1 MTCREDTPAAGIPNI
16 VNKTPQQSKTGDVA
30 ECQPPVVGGPRGE
43 ELHRAP
49 LAVGGM
55 KRSLNI
61 LSKYTPLPEEEQA
74 EVDALITRALSREDA
89 AEAMAAFREKR
100 DPEFKGK

>member
-1 MTCREDTPAAGIPNI
+1 MPTPGCRRPAGRRASSSTP
-16 VNKTPQQSKTGDVA
+16 
-30 ECQPPVVGGPRGE
+30 CRGGT
-43 ELHRAP
+43 
-49 LAVGGM
+49 

-61 LSKYTPLPEEEQA
+61 PSKYTPLPEEEQA
-74 EVDALITRALSREDA
+74 EVDALITRALSSEDA